1 MQKLKRVLVFKQDI
15 QVRVQKV
22 LQVMEALGYL
32 RVNHIVK
39 EMVQAMGDLVEMVQA
54 AGDRLEVVDQMA
66 REMARVVDLWDMVDL
81 QVASLA
87 AEDPLVDFPVAE
99 DLLGMVAFH
108 MVFRVLLVNLL
119 VVVAVVFLV
128 ALLEMGRRELMDL
141 CQPGLE
147 V

>member
-1 MQKLKRVLVFKQDI
+1 MQKLKQVLVFKQDI

-32 RVNHIVK
+32 RVNRIVK
-39 EMVQAMGDLVEMVQA
+39 ETVQAKA

-66 REMARVVDLWDMVDL
+66 KGMLRVVDLWDMVDL
-81 QVASLA
+81 QVVFLA

-99 DLLGMVAFH
+99 DLLGMVVFH
-108 MVFRVLLVNLL
+108 MVFQVLLVDLL
-119 VVVAVVFLV
+119 VVVAVVFL
-128 ALLEMGRRELMDL
+128 ADLLEMGQEEPMDL

-147 V
+147 D

>member
-1 MQKLKRVLVFKQDI
+1 MQKLKQVLVFKQDI

-32 RVNHIVK
+32 RVNRIVK
-39 EMVQAMGDLVEMVQA
+39 ETVQAKA

-66 REMARVVDLWDMVDL
+66 KGMLRVVDLWDMVDL
-81 QVASLA
+81 QVVFLA

-99 DLLGMVAFH
+99 DLLGMVVFH
-108 MVFRVLLVNLL
+108 MVFQVLLVDLL
-119 VVVAVVFLV
+119 VVVVFL
-128 ALLEMGRRELMDL
+128 ADLLEMGQEEPMDL

-147 V
+147 D